1 MWFKKRNLDEITSYR
16 YFVSKQGMLDDRNQ
30 IAYSPPQ
37 SHTRDVY
44 GLKLSSY
51 AKETVHISQKFFHF
65 YFYFCWSNP
74 RLSFTYFYFG
84 SFFFFLYIFFSFF
97 LQVRILTV
105 GFFPSLIISLYS
117 LISVFFLNDFAT
129 FFFCSSIWNF
139 CSVSHNSCFWPFFSD
154 RISDYFLCDF
164 FPYFFFLINL
174 SSSVFVL
181 LCVL

>member
-74 RLSFTYFYFG
+74 RLSFTYFYFS
-84 SFFFFLYIFFSFF
+84 SFFFFYIFFSFF

-105 GFFPSLIISLYS
+105 GFFSFLDYLPLLFDFCIFLKW
-117 LISVFFLNDFAT
+117 LCNFFLLLFHLK
-129 FFFCSSIWNF
+129 F
-139 CSVSHNSCFWPFFSD
+139 
-154 RISDYFLCDF
+154 
-164 FPYFFFLINL
+164 
-174 SSSVFVL
+174 L
-181 LCVL
+181 LCFS